1 MVFSIWYLVSG
12 MENDKDLIFN
22 YQFTIFNQCSS
33 PRLHESEAG
42 NFQIPNTTTAS
53 LLKIVSL

>member
-22 YQFTIFNQCSS
+22 YQFTIFNQC
-33 PRLHESEAG
+33 P